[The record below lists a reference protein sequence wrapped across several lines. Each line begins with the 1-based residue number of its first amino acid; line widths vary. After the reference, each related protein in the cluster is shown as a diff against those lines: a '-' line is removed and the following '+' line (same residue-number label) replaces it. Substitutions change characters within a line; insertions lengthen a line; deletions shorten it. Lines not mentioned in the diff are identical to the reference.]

1 MSFVLSNYFV
11 NDFQALLVS
20 KEEIRI
26 NTFKE
31 LIETKDLSI
40 LVEEGTYGDIVLKKV
55 NFESNYI
62 LFQK

>member
-1 MSFVLSNYFV
+1 V

-31 LIETKDLSI
+31 LIENKDISI
-40 LVEEGTYGDIVLKKV
+40 LIEEGTYGDTFLKKV
-55 NFESNYI
+55 NSKSNQI

>member
-31 LIETKDLSI
+31 LIETTDISI
-40 LVEEGTYGDIVLKKV
+40 IVEEATYGDTLLKKV
-55 NFESNYI
+55 NFESN
-62 LFQK
+62 